1 MKEWFCLKEKDYF
14 YIDPQEDAPV
24 YFGRQELHQRLMM
37 TLRNSFMTKAGVPKI
52 LVWGPWGGGKTHT
65 LFHIKYFLEHDAEVP
80 PCEVIYF
87 DLGPLASRSTYARLH
102 RMFMETLGME
112 TVRGLA
118 NDLLSSMVGPDL
130 EDRLRRYFPNS
141 NIGNALRSLS
151 YGGSAPQSLMAWK
164 WLCGENLRD
173 DQQRTLP
180 VTKNLTGEGE
190 LIEVTLA
197 IAKLMRDIRNRRI
210 IYLVDEAEQLNSV
223 TNPDAERTFIW
234 SIRQLAD
241 ETVNRVT
248 GFVFAA
254 TGRHGEELPSILQ
267 RDEIRSRI
275 RDPNIIPI
283 EHFGGVQDIRN
294 FVVELLQDLVDRERA
309 EQEIQKHGLP
319 ATPETYP
326 FTEDA
331 LDQLCEF
338 LGEPGETGELRSL
351 PREIIGS
358 INDCAVRSYRAG
370 ERVIDVHQ
378 IEAQRVE

>member
-24 YFGRQELHQRLMM
+24 YFGRQELQQRLTR
-37 TLRNSFMTKAGVPKI
+37 TLRNSFMTRAGVPKI
-52 LVWGPWGGGKTHT
+52 FIWGPYGGGKTHT
-65 LFHIKYFLEHDAEVP
+65 LFHIKYFLEHDKEVP

-87 DLGPLASRSTYARLH
+87 DLGPLASKSTYAH
-102 RMFMETLGME
+102 MHCMFMETLGME
-112 TVRGLA
+112 TLRGLA

-130 EDRLRRYFPNS
+130 EDRLRRYFPNP

-173 DQQRTLP
+173 EQQRTLP

-190 LIEVTLA
+190 LIEVVTA
-197 IAKLMRDIRNRRI
+197 IGKLMRDVRNRRI
-210 IYLVDEAEQLNSV
+210 VYLVDEAEQLGSV

-234 SIRQLAD
+234 SIRQLSD
-241 ETVNRVT
+241 DVVNRAV
-248 GFVFAA
+248 GFVFASH
-254 TGRHGEELPSILQ
+254 GRHGEELPSILAT
-267 RDEIRSRI
+267 DEIRSRI
-275 RDPNIIPI
+275 RDPNVIPI
-283 EHFGGVQDIRN
+283 EELGGVQGIRN
-294 FVVELLQDLVDRERA
+294 FVVELLQGLVDRERA
-309 EQEIQKHGLP
+309 GQEIQRHGLP
-319 ATPETYP
+319 TTPETYP

-338 LGEPGETGELRSL
+338 LGEPGETGELKSL

-358 INDCAVRSYRAG
+358 INDCAVRAYRAG

-378 IEAQRVE
+378 IEGLRV